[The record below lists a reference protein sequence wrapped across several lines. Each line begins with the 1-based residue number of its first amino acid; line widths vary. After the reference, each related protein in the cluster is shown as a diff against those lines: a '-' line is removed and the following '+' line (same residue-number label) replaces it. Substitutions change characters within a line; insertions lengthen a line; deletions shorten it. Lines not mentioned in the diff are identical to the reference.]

1 MMIKGEGY
9 DFMRRV
15 IYILPLITFLSL
27 FIVLGTGC
35 GPSEEYKKVREAIEK
50 HPKVMERNAIVG
62 EIRFLSREGEK
73 DKDLRFEADLLDSN
87 KNIIGKAEGFRVEG
101 FGTRIFRVRYNDEPE
116 PPPRQPRQRPRRQR
130 PPGTQSTQ
138 PQRSSADDLIN

>member
-1 MMIKGEGY
+1 MMIKGNS
-9 DFMRRV
+9 FMKK
-15 IYILPLITFLSL
+15 LT
-27 FIVLGTGC
+27 FIVSLIIFLIPFTLIGSGC